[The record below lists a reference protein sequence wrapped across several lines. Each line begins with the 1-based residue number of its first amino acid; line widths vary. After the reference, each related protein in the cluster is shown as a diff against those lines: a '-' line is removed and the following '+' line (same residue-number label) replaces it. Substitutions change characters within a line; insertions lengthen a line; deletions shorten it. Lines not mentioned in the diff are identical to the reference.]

1 MNIDNLT
8 VLILSAGF
16 GRRMGH
22 FSRMI
27 NKGLIPYQDKPLLSH
42 IIDKFPTTTKFVI
55 ACGYHGSQIKN
66 YVSNVHHDKNI
77 VFVDI
82 PDFSEGNTGPATTVQ
97 YCREHIKNG
106 FMLITCDTLFE
117 FNWKDRL
124 NHSWIG
130 VYPVDSH
137 LAKDYDW
144 VERDGNDIV
153 HIHNKKPSVKAVDAF
168 IGLLYDK
175 DGQFLQNLIDKKAK
189 ENFQGFEG
197 VDFKAETVYKWLD
210 FGTYD
215 KWKELANELE
225 ENSFSKPNEIFYH
238 DNSKVVKFFSD
249 KSNARLRVKRANENS
264 YCMPENI
271 KAVDNFLIH
280 DWVKGDIVYNQ
291 YTPDLFRKM
300 LSWCENKL
308 WITQHFNK
316 AESVCYDF
324 YYKKTQSR
332 LNQLKAKY
340 SDWSEPITVNGLF
353 VKSINDY
360 INDIDY
366 NWLCTTTEWRFIH
379 GDLHF
384 DNMIYDTATD
394 KFTAIDWRT
403 DFGGELYG
411 DLYYDLAKLLGGLH
425 LNYKEVKKNNFTY
438 AEQNNSSTIDYP
450 SVDSLEEYVS
460 ILKDW
465 VLTNNLDWK
474 KVETLVPLI
483 YLNMS
488 PLHDAPFDK
497 FLVSLAL
504 LHFSKLGK

>member
-1 MNIDNLT
+1 MNINNLT

-27 NKGLIPYQDKPLLSH
+27 NKGLIPYHDKPLLSH
-42 IIDKFPTTTKFVI
+42 IIEKFPVTTKFVI
-55 ACGYHGSQIKN
+55 ACGYFGNQIKN
-66 YVSNVHHDKNI
+66 YVSNVHNDKNI

-82 PDFSEGNTGPATTVQ
+82 PDFSEGSTGPATTVQ
-97 YCREHIKNG
+97 YCKEHIKDG
-106 FMLITCDTLFE
+106 FILITCDTLFD

-124 NHSWIG
+124 DRSWIG

-144 VERDGNDIV
+144 VERDGNEIV
-153 HIHNKKPSVKAVDAF
+153 HIHNKKPSTKAVDAF

-175 DGQFLQNLIDKKAK
+175 DGKFLQNLIDKNAK

-210 FGTYD
+210 FGTYE
-215 KWKELANELE
+215 KWKELVQEFE

-238 DNSKVVKFFSD
+238 DNGKVVKFFSD
-249 KSNARLRVKRANENS
+249 INNVRSRVHRAKENTD
-264 YCMPENI
+264 CMPLNI
-271 KAVDNFLIH
+271 KAIDNFLIH

-291 YTPDLFRKM
+291 YSPDLFRKM
-300 LSWCENKL
+300 LNWCENKL
-308 WITQHFNK
+308 WIKQQFNQ
-316 AESVCYDF
+316 AELVCYDF
-324 YYKKTQSR
+324 YFKKTQSR

-340 SDWSEPITVNGLF
+340 SSWSEPITVNGKF

-360 INDIDY
+360 INDIDWK
-366 NWLCTTTEWRFIH
+366 WLCNTTEWRFIH

-384 DNMIYDTATD
+384 DNMIYDTDTE

-411 DLYYDLAKLLGGLH
+411 DLYYDLAKLLGGLY
-425 LNYKEVKKNNFTY
+425 LNYKEIKKNNFAY
-438 AEQNNSSTIDYP
+438 SEQNNSSSIRYP
-450 SVDSLEEYVS
+450 SVNNLNDYVD

-465 VLTNNLDWK
+465 VVTNNLDWRK
-474 KVETLVPLI
+474 IETLVPLI

-488 PLHDAPFDK
+488 PLHDSPFDK